1 MVFRYQQYDGF
12 SKLRLKEAKHTH
24 ATKTTLKLGL
34 AQRRTAT
41 GNTTKI
47 LIIYLEEI
55 KAGTCIFIERQNCN
69 HKY

>member
-24 ATKTTLKLGL
+24 ATKT
-34 AQRRTAT
+34 T